1 MKLTQNQIQNCQHFT
16 DTITPANA
24 RRLGKALGLPVYIT
38 GHNYLTLDGS
48 HSPTTITNLAIAA
61 ARFIAS
67 NFTAVMVHCRQGFT
81 VIVAGGKLHKL

>member
-1 MKLTQNQIQNCQHFT
+1 MKLTQNQIQNCQRFSNP
-16 DTITPANA
+16 ITPANA
-24 RRLGKALGLPVYIT
+24 RRLGKSLGLPVYIT

-48 HSPTTITNLAIAA
+48 CCPAAITNLAIAA

-81 VIVAGGKLHKL
+81 VIVAGGKLYKI